1 MSAVFDSRRAAM
13 VPAPPQFSRQI
24 RPNPFDPSQLA
35 RANSAYAVPEEGGGK
50 LVHLLDPGRP
60 VSAVQEFVHDSFRA
74 LVLNPRFSCVG
85 AKSAVQRGFYRMGLY
100 GEMGTPEATMGLARD
115 LFAFVEDQ
123 SAFDD
128 GGFSTFVASFE
139 RPVVASEG
147 EFERLL
153 WTQLQ
158 RLHDEDRLY
167 FPWDESV
174 SSDPDDGGFE
184 FSFGERAFFVVGL
197 HPASSRLT
205 RRFAFPTL
213 VFNAHYLFERL
224 RTQGRFDKIQQAIQG
239 REIALQGSLNPNL
252 ANFGERSDARQYS
265 GRPVEENWKCPFQR
279 RIALA
284 TATLDEEEAPGE

>member
-1 MSAVFDSRRAAM
+1 MSAVLDARAGII
-13 VPAPPQFSRQI
+13 PAPPQPFGPS
-24 RPNPFDPSQLA
+24 RPNPFEPSSLA
-35 RANSAYAVPEEGGGK
+35 RANSAYAAPREGNAG
-50 LVHLLDPGRP
+50 LVHPFEPGRS
-60 VSAVQEFVHDSFRA
+60 VSAAQEFVHDSFRA

-85 AKSAVQRGFYRMGLY
+85 AKSAVQRGSYRVGLY
-100 GEMGTPEATMGLARD
+100 GTMGTPEATMGLARD

-128 GGFSTFVASFE
+128 GGFSTFAASFE
-139 RPVVASEG
+139 QPVVASEAQ
-147 EFERLL
+147 FESLL

-167 FPWDESV
+167 FPWDAAV
-174 SSDPDDGGFE
+174 SSDPADGSFE

-224 RTQGRFDKIQQAIQG
+224 RQQGRFDKIQQAIQD

-252 ANFGERSDARQYS
+252 ANFGHSSDARQYS
-265 GRPVEENWKCPFQR
+265 GRPVEDNWKCPFQR
-279 RIALA
+279 RLLA
-284 TATLDEEEAPGE
+284 AQAVADEE

>member
-1 MSAVFDSRRAAM
+1 MPAVLDARAGAD
-13 VPAPPQFSRQI
+13 PRPSQNPLRQS
-24 RPNPFDPSQLA
+24 RPNPFDPSSLA
-35 RANSAYAVPEEGGGK
+35 RANSAYAVPQDGGSN
-50 LVHLLDPGRP
+50 LVHPLDPGRP
-60 VSAVQEFVHDSFRA
+60 VSAAQEFVHDSFRA

-85 AKSAVQRGFYRMGLY
+85 AKSAVQRGFYRTGLY
-100 GEMGTPEATMGLARD
+100 GTMGAPEAAMGLARD

-139 RPVVASEG
+139 QPVVANEA
-147 EFERLL
+147 EFERLV

-158 RLHDEDRLY
+158 QLHDEDRLY
-167 FPWDESV
+167 FPWDETV
-174 SSDPDDGGFE
+174 SSDPTDGSFE

-224 RTQGRFDKIQQAIQG
+224 RQQGRFDKIQQAIQG

-252 ANFGERSDARQYS
+252 ANFGHASDARQYS

-279 RIALA
+279 RLSAAQALA
-284 TATLDEEEAPGE
+284 DEK